1 MCAESPPGQEDG
13 AAETPVE
20 DSLGHPQD
28 TLGRYLLRSRT
39 TSWEAPTCWSPRPA
53 GKDTLRSGEKP
64 CPLLSLTVSL
74 AALLETKPNMRPWRR
89 DVFAGHSPR
98 ITKLG
103 QQGWIWIMRQLCDA
117 QQIHLFVYHT
127 LFYMRGW
134 RHTHKNVYLRRELYC
149 RFCLVS

>member
-13 AAETPVE
+13 ADETPVE

-74 AALLETKPNMRPWRR
+74 AALLETCARGEGP
-89 DVFAGHSPR
+89 FS
-98 ITKLG
+98 
-103 QQGWIWIMRQLCDA
+103 QGTAPGSQSWASKGGFGLCGSCA
-117 QQIHLFVYHT
+117 MPGKFICLFIIHLFYI
-127 LFYMRGW
+127 RGW
-134 RHTHKNVYLRRELYC
+134 RHTHRNVYLRRELYC